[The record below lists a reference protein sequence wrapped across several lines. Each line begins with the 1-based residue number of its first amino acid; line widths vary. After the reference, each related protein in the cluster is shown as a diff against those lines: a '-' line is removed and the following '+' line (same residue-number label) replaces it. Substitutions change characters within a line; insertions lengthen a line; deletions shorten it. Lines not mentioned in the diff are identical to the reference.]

1 MQLSCVLWESPQ
13 NKELTEKVNGMQ
25 KQEIEISVLP
35 DGRIEYT
42 IKGVQGSAC
51 ESISALLEQLGKIE
65 QQEKTSD
72 YYAQEPDVL
81 ISVSNE

>member
-1 MQLSCVLWESPQ
+1 
-13 NKELTEKVNGMQ
+13 MQ

-51 ESISALLEQLGKIE
+51 ESISALLEQLGKV
-65 QQEKTSD
+65 EKTERTGEYFED
-72 YYAQEPDVL
+72 DTHVDVT
-81 ISVSNE
+81 VTG